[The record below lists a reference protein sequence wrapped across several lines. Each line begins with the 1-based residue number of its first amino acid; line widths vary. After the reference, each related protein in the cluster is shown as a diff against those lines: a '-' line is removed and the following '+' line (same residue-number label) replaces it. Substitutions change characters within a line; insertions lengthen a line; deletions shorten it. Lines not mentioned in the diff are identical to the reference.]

1 MKLFRIKSNDLNM
14 YVEYIIIGVNG
25 IKVLPTRQQKRA
37 GIYEQDKAE
46 KYVEMLNKENTT
58 LEFVLEGVE

>member
-37 GIYEQDKAE
+37 
-46 KYVEMLNKENTT
+46 
-58 LEFVLEGVE
+58 